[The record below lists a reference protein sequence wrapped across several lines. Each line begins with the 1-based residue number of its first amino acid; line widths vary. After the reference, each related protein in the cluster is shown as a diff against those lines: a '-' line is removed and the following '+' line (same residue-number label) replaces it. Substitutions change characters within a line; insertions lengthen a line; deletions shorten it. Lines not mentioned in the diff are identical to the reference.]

1 MLTTENKSQTLSQG
15 TIGERAPGLM
25 AKLKHIELFATSII
39 FTLSFLKT
47 ILSGL
52 PIVKLSGVPTI
63 WALLY

>member
-1 MLTTENKSQTLSQG
+1 
-15 TIGERAPGLM
+15 M

-52 PIVKLSGVPTI
+52 PIVKFSGFPTI
-63 WALLY
+63 WALEY